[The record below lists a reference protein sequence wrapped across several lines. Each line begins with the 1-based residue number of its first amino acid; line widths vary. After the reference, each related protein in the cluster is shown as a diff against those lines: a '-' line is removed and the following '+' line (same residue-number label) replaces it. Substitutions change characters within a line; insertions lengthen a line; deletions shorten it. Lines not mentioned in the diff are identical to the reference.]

1 MLSTLRGEIE
11 VKALVTER
19 MRPFTIDGRTVHQVG
34 MPWVFGREGYA
45 RGDIANVLLA
55 ITGDANTSIHTTKA
69 ITCDLRRGPAWRTRE
84 APDMASDDAGHAA
97 LAAIDRALQHRPEK
111 DGA

>member
-11 VKALVTER
+11 VRAMVTER
-19 MRPFTIDGRTVHQVG
+19 IRPFTIDGRIVHQVG
-34 MPWVFGREGYA
+34 MPWVFGWEGYA

-69 ITCDLRRGPAWRTRE
+69 VTVNLHKGR
-84 APDMASDDAGHAA
+84 
-97 LAAIDRALQHRPEK
+97 LAAAGGDRP
-111 DGA
+111 